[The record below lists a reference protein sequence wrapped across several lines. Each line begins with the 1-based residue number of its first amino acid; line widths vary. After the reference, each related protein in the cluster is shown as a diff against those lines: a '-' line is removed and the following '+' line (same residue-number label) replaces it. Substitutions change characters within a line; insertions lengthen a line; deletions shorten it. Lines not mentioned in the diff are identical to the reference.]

1 MKITQIVIELLTN
14 CNFVCPYCR
23 DTSGEK
29 KALSLNE
36 VKEIINCFKKFGV
49 RKVQLDGG
57 EPFLYKDITQL
68 IEYITEQGLEA
79 GIYTN
84 ASVITSEIAK
94 SISKY
99 SNIKLC
105 VTIHPLNPEK
115 QIQATI
121 NGIRNLTKAG
131 IYPQLVYVINSISY
145 MKLPNILNKIPA
157 GCYTFLL
164 NPIVQSGR
172 AFDNGIKPLDTEQ
185 RKAFKDIVDKAKET
199 FKNINFIDN
208 VSVENENL
216 MIEKIQ
222 MNQEE
227 EFALHINTDGYVLP
241 FFSADNSTAIGNIN
255 NLAELEKHLFAP
267 ETMTYLE
274 HSKLAMKKRIQG
286 TQESKQRK
294 IGRDEIISLIHV

>member
-1 MKITQIVIELLTN
+1 MKIAQIVIELLTN

-29 KALSLNE
+29 KVLSYDE
-36 VKEIINCFKKFGV
+36 VKGIVNCFKKFGI

-68 IEYITEQGLEA
+68 IEFITGQGLEA

-84 ASVITSEIAK
+84 ASVITKETAK

-105 VTIHPLNPEK
+105 VTLHPLNPEK

-121 NGIRNLTKAG
+121 DGIRNLTEAG
-131 IYPQLVYVINSISY
+131 IYPQLVYVINTLSY
-145 MKLPNILNKIPA
+145 KKLPFILNQLPK
-157 GCYTFLL
+157 GTYTFLL

-172 AFDNGIKPLDTEQ
+172 AFDNGIKTLDTEQ
-185 RKAFKDIVDKAKET
+185 RKEFRDIVEQAKET
-199 FKNINFIDN
+199 YKNINFVDN
-208 VSVENENL
+208 VSVDNENL
-216 MIEKIQ
+216 RIEKIQ

-255 NLAELEKHLFAP
+255 DLAELEKLLFEP

-286 TQESKQRK
+286 TQNSVQRK
-294 IGRDEIISLIHV
+294 IGRDEIISLING